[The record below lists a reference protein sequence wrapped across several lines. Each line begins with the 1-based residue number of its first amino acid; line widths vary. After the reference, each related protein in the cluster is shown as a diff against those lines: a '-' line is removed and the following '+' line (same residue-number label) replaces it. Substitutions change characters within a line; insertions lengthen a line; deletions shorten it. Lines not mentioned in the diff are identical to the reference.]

1 MIRRSSSGSTG
12 CDERGVGDVV
22 GDPLPDVVERRLL
35 VGEAAGRDLRPGDH
49 RARARVDDDHG
60 GDEPLVAE
68 DQPVAEALLAH
79 VADAAA
85 VDVGEAGRDPADHR
99 GLAVTEVDHRA
110 VAHHEDAVL
119 RHADAHRDLGVRA
132 QVPALAVHGHEV
144 ARAQRVEHPGQLA
157 GRGVAADVDRRL
169 LAGDDVDAG
178 VGQPVDEPVDRALVA
193 GDQRAREDDQVALAE
208 REVLVLAAGHPAQR
222 GGRLA
227 LRPGA
232 EHEHP
237 VVGQLVDLVHREHQP
252 GWDVEV
258 AEVVGDP
265 GVADHRAPDDRHVP
279 LPVAGRVE
287 HLLDAVHVARGAHHE
302 DPAGRLADH
311 PVEDRPDV
319 ALGRDEA
326 RHVGVGRVAEQQ
338 VHAAVAE
345 PVERRHVGQP
355 AVQRRHVGL
364 EVAGVEQR
372 ARPRVVT
379 ATASASGIEWF
390 TAMNSHVNGPNCHGL
405 AGRHLGLVRVE
416 AALGELGVEQPEG
429 EPRPHE
435 WRAQAGLDEV
445 GHATDVVLVP
455 VGEDHR
461 LDVVPA
467 VLQVGEV
474 GQHQVDAGLVLLGEQ
489 HPAVD
494 DQQPAVELQ
503 HRHVAADLADA
514 PERDD
519 PEEAR
524 WERGRVFVELR
535 HPPTLLSLAA
545 GSVGPRACGPPECR
559 RTHLPSL
566 V

>member
-1 MIRRSSSGSTG
+1 M
-12 CDERGVGDVV
+12 
-22 GDPLPDVVERRLL
+22 
-35 VGEAAGRDLRPGDH
+35 
-49 RARARVDDDHG
+49 
-60 GDEPLVAE
+60 
-68 DQPVAEALLAH
+68 
-79 VADAAA
+79 
-85 VDVGEAGRDPADHR
+85 
-99 GLAVTEVDHRA
+99 
-110 VAHHEDAVL
+110 
-119 RHADAHRDLGVRA
+119 
-132 QVPALAVHGHEV
+132 
-144 ARAQRVEHPGQLA
+144 
-157 GRGVAADVDRRL
+157 
-169 LAGDDVDAG
+169 
-178 VGQPVDEPVDRALVA
+178 
-193 GDQRAREDDQVALAE
+193 
-208 REVLVLAAGHPAQR
+208 
-222 GGRLA
+222 
-227 LRPGA
+227 
-232 EHEHP
+232 
-237 VVGQLVDLVHREHQP
+237 
-252 GWDVEV
+252 
-258 AEVVGDP
+258 
-265 GVADHRAPDDRHVP
+265 
-279 LPVAGRVE
+279 
-287 HLLDAVHVARGAHHE
+287 ARGAHHE

-338 VHAAVAE
+338 VHAAVTE

-355 AVQRRHVGL
+355 AVQRCHVGL

-372 ARPRVVT
+372 PGLGRHGDRERVGDRVVHRDEL
-379 ATASASGIEWF
+379 ARER
-390 TAMNSHVNGPNCHGL
+390 PELHGL

-455 VGEDHR
+455 VGQDHR

-474 GQHQVDAGLVLLGEQ
+474 GQHQVDTGLVLLGEQ

-494 DQQPAVELQ
+494 DQQPAAELE
-503 HRHVAADLADA
+503 HRHVAADLAHA

-535 HPPTLLSLAA
+535 HPPTLLSLRR
-545 GSVGPRACGPPECR
+545 VQTWACGPPECR